1 MSYTR
6 FITPDPIG
14 PFNASHTD
22 EEIRTW
28 QAEQI
33 AAETKQLELD
43 LTDANVHPA
52 STTDFEKNSAP
63 SEQPTELDSTQSA

>member
-14 PFNASHTD
+14 PFDASHTD

-28 QAEQI
+28 QAEQSK
-33 AAETKQLELD
+33 KQLELN
-43 LTDANVHPA
+43 LTDANAQPA
-52 STTDFEKNSAP
+52 STTDFEKNSAQ
-63 SEQPTELDSTQSA
+63 SEQPTEWGSTQSA